1 MYEDIDRVVKSVQG
15 HYNFVTKPTRS
26 TYEEYPL
33 SQGAASDSV
42 YATADESTKVS
53 EQCSHEDTSM

>member
-1 MYEDIDRVVKSVQG
+1 MYEDIDKVVRSVQG
-15 HYNFVTKPTRS
+15 NYELVTKPAA
-26 TYEEYPL
+26 YEAFPI

-53 EQCSHEDTSM
+53 ELCSHEDTSM